1 MSQARICLAARKR
14 FNAFRANTDAETKCL
29 PPPYL
34 FDGGVVLQIIP
45 RRRRP
50 RRMAP
55 CGGAVLRGAA
65 LVEPDADPFFL
76 APGDVARPFQLL

>member
-1 MSQARICLAARKR
+1 MSGAARKW

-50 RRMAP
+50 RAHGPMRR
-55 CGGAVLRGAA
+55 GRLRGAA